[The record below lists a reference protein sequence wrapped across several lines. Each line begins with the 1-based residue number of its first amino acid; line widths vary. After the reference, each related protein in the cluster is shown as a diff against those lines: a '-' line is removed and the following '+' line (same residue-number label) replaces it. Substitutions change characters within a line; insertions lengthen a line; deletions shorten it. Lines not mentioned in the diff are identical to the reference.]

1 MTRNDLDFAVG
12 LAAKEG
18 WNPGVLDADS
28 FFQADPQG
36 FLIGMLD
43 DHPVACISAASYG
56 GVFGFLGFYIV
67 VPEHRGK
74 GFGIRIWKAAME
86 RLRGQVIGLDGVV
99 AQQENYRK
107 SGFALAYRNIRY
119 GGMIGSLPVSIGEVI
134 PLEQVDFEKL
144 VDFDTRYFG
153 FRRECFLKAWIQQT
167 RGGSFATV
175 AGDRI
180 TGYGAIRPCLNGYK
194 VGPLFAERE
203 ADARLLLGRL
213 ASTVPAG
220 SEFFLDV
227 PEVNPAA
234 VRLAEESGLKR
245 VFETA
250 RMYKGPAPR
259 LDVAGIYGVTT
270 FELG

>member
-1 MTRNDLDFAVG
+1 MATSRDFSVRVMTRNDLDFAVG

-119 GGMIGSLPVSIGEVI
+119 GGMIGSLPVSIG
-134 PLEQVDFEKL
+134 
-144 VDFDTRYFG
+144 
-153 FRRECFLKAWIQQT
+153 
-167 RGGSFATV
+167 
-175 AGDRI
+175 
-180 TGYGAIRPCLNGYK
+180 
-194 VGPLFAERE
+194 
-203 ADARLLLGRL
+203 
-213 ASTVPAG
+213 
-220 SEFFLDV
+220 
-227 PEVNPAA
+227 
-234 VRLAEESGLKR
+234 
-245 VFETA
+245 
-250 RMYKGPAPR
+250 
-259 LDVAGIYGVTT
+259 
-270 FELG
+270 